1 MKVLWLTFKLCTA
14 EPWHASLPQARIV
27 FYDTLPN
34 PIDRAVLDIA
44 RDASPDII
52 LFCGI
57 ASWDRMPS
65 VSCLVQLR
73 SIAPTVLLSGDLS
86 DPPWW
91 EYLRIFQ
98 KRECFDLAVNFDGND
113 SWPKWHEND
122 FTALTPMS
130 HSFFPNQKPLK
141 DRLIPFGFCGG
152 CGSPS
157 RREIIDYL
165 VDHAGLQIKP
175 REEQY
180 GTYARYARFM
190 MECQL
195 TVNIPHS
202 GSDNSEQVKGR
213 VLEAGLAGTCLLEHE
228 ASAARHWFEAGTDYI
243 VYRTKEEAA
252 AIVRDLLGN
261 VPLMQETA
269 LRLQRKVIENHS
281 PEKFWARVFEA
292 AGAK

>member
-1 MKVLWLTFKLCTA
+1 MKILWLSFSLITA
-14 EPWHASLPQARIV
+14 EPWHASLPQAQIV
-27 FYDTLPN
+27 FYDRLPN
-34 PIDRAVLDIA
+34 PIDRSMLDIA
-44 RDASPDII
+44 SNACADII

-57 ASWDRMPS
+57 AAWERMPS
-65 VSCLVQLR
+65 LETLCRLR
-73 SIAPTVLLSGDLS
+73 SIAPTVFLSGDLS
-86 DPPWW
+86 DPPWHP
-91 EYLRIFQ
+91 YLNTFR
-98 KRECFDLAVNFDGND
+98 KRGCFNAYVNFDGND
-113 SWPKWHEND
+113 NWPHSAPD

-130 HSFFPNQKPLK
+130 PSFFANQKPLK

-165 VDHAGLQIKP
+165 VEHAGLQIKP

-180 GTYARYARFM
+180 GTYARYANFM
-190 MECQL
+190 KECQL
-195 TVNIPHS
+195 TVNVPHS

-228 ASAARHWFEAGTDYI
+228 ASAARHWFDAGTDYI

-252 AIVRDLLGN
+252 MIARGLLEN
-261 VPLMQETA
+261 VTLMQETA

-292 AGAK
+292 VGAR